1 MTTKPIAIISTLI
14 FLLAACVPI
23 DLPAPDESAAAIES
37 AAASASDDE
46 SAAASASDD
55 ESVADDV
62 TEDESALEGV
72 VALEF
77 HTYDAD
83 WVRYRNL
90 DPDGAAR
97 LAHSDV
103 TRYPFRHVQHPTAVG
118 LADLEAP
125 GALAALIEHHG
136 LASPLPASE
145 TAAESTLGSCDTQR
159 LAGLSTDLF
168 CEPGAAAMPAGHVLL
183 ALYHPH
189 SNTLVAVTTTI
200 ANPRR
205 AAAAAPAKTQPA
217 AAARPAADTQ
227 AADTQ
232 AATTDSGLAKGQQ
245 MAPAQD
251 ETTGCG
257 PFAAGAWITPAA
269 YAEAGVGLAVNMEG
283 VHGRPVRVYECV
295 VPAEGAAYLQAY
307 GDFSNDGGGE
317 TGGGGSTSSGG
328 GGVVPDPGCTHPLG
342 CDQGNSHQ

>member
-14 FLLAACVPI
+14 FLLAACAPI
-23 DLPAPDESAAAIES
+23 DPPAPDESAAAIES
-37 AAASASDDE
+37 AMDSE

-62 TEDESALEGV
+62 TEDESAIEGV

-90 DPDGAAR
+90 DADGAAR

-118 LADLEAP
+118 LAELEAP

-136 LASPLPASE
+136 LASLLPASE
-145 TAAESTLGSCDTQR
+145 TAAESPLGSCDTQR

-200 ANPRR
+200 ANPGR

-227 AADTQ
+227 AA
-232 AATTDSGLAKGQQ
+232 TTDSGLAKDQQ

-317 TGGGGSTSSGG
+317 TGGGGNTG
-328 GGVVPDPGCTHPLG
+328 GGVIGPGQDPEPCTDPFGCN
-342 CDQGNSHQ
+342 DGNDGQ

>member
-14 FLLAACVPI
+14 FLLAACAPI

-37 AAASASDDE
+37 AAGGASE
-46 SAAASASDD
+46 D

-62 TEDESALEGV
+62 NEDESALDGV

-145 TAAESTLGSCDTQR
+145 TAAESPLGSCDTQR

-200 ANPRR
+200 ANPGR
-205 AAAAAPAKTQPA
+205 AAAAAPAKTQP
-217 AAARPAADTQ
+217 

-232 AATTDSGLAKGQQ
+232 AATTDSGLAKDQQ

-307 GDFSNDGGGE
+307 GDFSNDGGGGAPS
-317 TGGGGSTSSGG
+317 TGGPGGHVGDID
-328 GGVVPDPGCTHPLG
+328 PDTGLPCTDPFGCN
-342 CDQGNSHQ
+342 QGNDDQ